1 MLAVARLRLRKTLTG
16 RKATHQKGVW
26 ANCLRWPAVV
36 AIVLLLGAYVE
47 AVPSTDRPV
56 VVNRPVVVIEVD
68 ASINPAVADFVEQSI
83 SAAQARKARA
93 LVIELDT
100 PGGLLSTTRRLV
112 EDLLG
117 APLPVIVYVAPSGAS
132 AASAGMFVTIAASL
146 AAMAPGTTIGAAH
159 PIEMG
164 GAEEKG
170 VAATKLESYAASF
183 ARSIAAQRG
192 RNQAW
197 AERAVRQSASLDD
210 REALSQHVVE
220 VVAGDLP
227 DLLAQASGREVTVAG
242 HSQVLQLK
250 DAPLVR
256 LEMTLKEQLIDKL
269 SDPNIVY
276 LLMMAGLLG
285 IYFEFAHPGVYAPGV
300 FGLICLLLAL
310 MAFQV
315 LPINNTG
322 LLLLL
327 LGIGLLTTE
336 ALVPGYGVL
345 GIGGLVAFILGSLF
359 LIDTSQTNLVVS
371 RSAIAGV
378 SVGLIIGMAGLAWAM
393 AQRRKPAMTGRE
405 GLVGEVGEIRQAVR
419 PGATGWIFIHG
430 EMWRAAS
437 DQPLDIGTQARVK
450 AVTGMELKVE
460 GLAQR
465 SSSSSG

>member
-1 MLAVARLRLRKTLTG
+1 MARKSPAANPNGCEATRSLYPSTALFAAGAVLLFLAVHIHAM
-16 RKATHQKGVW
+16 AVE
-26 ANCLRWPAVV
+26 PA
-36 AIVLLLGAYVE
+36 AA
-47 AVPSTDRPV
+47 RPV
-56 VVNRPVVVIEVD
+56 LVIAVD
-68 ASINPAVADFVEQSI
+68 TSINPAVADFVEESI
-83 SAAQARKARA
+83 SAAGEQNARA
-93 LVIELDT
+93 LIIELDT

-112 EDLLG
+112 KDLLG

-164 GAEEKG
+164 AAEEKG
-170 VAATKLESYAASF
+170 VVATKLESYAASF
-183 ARSIAAQRG
+183 ARTIAAQRG

-220 VVAGDLP
+220 IVARDLP
-227 DLLAQASGREVTVAG
+227 DLLAQASGRQVTVAG
-242 HSQVLQLK
+242 HSQVLELR

-256 LEMTLKEQLIDKL
+256 LEMTFKERLIDKL

-345 GIGGLVAFILGSLF
+345 GIGGLVAFILGSLL
-359 LIDTSQTNLVVS
+359 LIDTSQTNVVVN

-378 SVGLIIGMAGLAWAM
+378 SVGLVVGMAGLAWAM
-393 AQRRKPAMTGRE
+393 AQRRKPAVTGRE

-419 PGATGWIFIHG
+419 PGAVGWIFIHG

-450 AVTGMELKVE
+450 AVKGMELKVE